1 MGPAQFRLE
10 RKDLSGRYDIVLSKH
25 NKQFDSYRVNVSP
38 AGVTVE
44 QRPEERFSE
53 IVTRIED
60 W

>member
-1 MGPAQFRLE
+1 MAELKGQFPEGRIAVCVEGP
-10 RKDLSGRYDIVLSKH
+10 
-25 NKQFDSYRVNVSP
+25 P